1 VSHQIS
7 YLRGA
12 VVDLRANLETILLN
26 VAALDAC
33 VEQFGYDPDVMLI
46 QEAARYIDAV
56 RELHK
61 AGGVL
66 LRVVDGALASV
77 IAS

>member
-1 VSHQIS
+1 VSHKIP

-12 VVDLRANLETILLN
+12 VVDLRANLETIVLN
-26 VAALDAC
+26 VKALDAC
-33 VEQFGYDPDVMLI
+33 VEQFGCDPDAMLI
-46 QEAARYIDAV
+46 QEAARYIDAM

-61 AGGVL
+61 AGGFL
-66 LRVVDGALASV
+66 LRVVDGALAAV